1 MATVYRFV
9 TAMIILIS
17 ICASASAQGKI
28 GLDING
34 GALIHKQT
42 INDYGV
48 IRNTTAMGGA
58 VAAKVTYQAKY
69 FEVGPYAEYGGLQ
82 RSPYFLLGGSAN
94 ALIPLTDFQFYVG
107 ATGGYVSLDGNSGG
121 SIGAQAGGR
130 YPIFSNLH
138 FNAEISFRHISTSII
153 DFNAFGV
160 MAGFHVKF

>member
-1 MATVYRFV
+1 MNTNIIRSVCFSMILLLSATSF
-9 TAMIILIS
+9 
-17 ICASASAQGKI
+17 AQKI

-69 FEVGPYAEYGGLQ
+69 FEVGPYAEYGGMQ
-82 RSPYFLLGGSAN
+82 RSPYFLVGGSAN
-94 ALIPLTDFQFYVG
+94 ALIPLSDFQFYAG
-107 ATGGYVSLDGNSGG
+107 ATGGYVTLDGNSGS

-138 FNAEISFRHISTSII
+138 FNVELSFRHISTSVI
-153 DFNAFGV
+153 DFNALGV